1 MGESVSRLKYGR
13 KRKQSNKRLGDNEK
27 KKRKCRQGSPKGTAV
42 LPLFILLE
50 TEMVENNVLSL

>member
-1 MGESVSRLKYGR
+1 MGESVSSPTSVSVTR
-13 KRKQSNKRLGDNEK
+13 K

>member
-1 MGESVSRLKYGR
+1 MGESVSSPTSVSVTTR
-13 KRKQSNKRLGDNEK
+13 K